1 MDTMTGLQPP
11 LAPLYQPNERFE
23 ISAAGLDDWQR
34 SESFKRTTVFYLSYP
49 ARSLLSH
56 ASRAVLHHLIVMRRP
71 RLALEIGTYQA
82 GTSEVMARALWEA
95 GQGHLETI
103 DPYGAERC
111 PPIIAA
117 LPTELQQRI
126 SFSPV
131 TSALHFDQA
140 MSRGAL
146 YDLVFIDGNHE
157 FEFARFDLECAARLM
172 RPGGIIVLDNVS
184 QSGPR
189 LATKLFLESNP
200 DWRDIADVVRWINPD
215 DPMASPIPSVG
226 RTDFYLIEAPP
237 HHAVGDVPRSFGNVA
252 CDRAEVDGIDLDLAA
267 PARGTLHLQ
276 VYAHLRHAGTR
287 GAAGP
292 AALCPRPGCGA
303 CSAAARS
310 AAADRGAHRR
320 VAASGRDRACL
331 HRRRRS
337 GLAFA
342 ADALSGPAYLKRSYS
357 ADSTRKEEASAH
369 ATRRVVASPGP
380 PATTG

>member
-117 LPTELQQRI
+117 LPPELQQRI

-276 VYAHLRHAGTR
+276 VYARTFGMQEPEELQAQQHFALDR
-287 GAAGP
+287 AAGP
-292 AALCPRPGCGA
+292 VRLPLDRPLRTAVHAEGLP
-303 CSAAARS
+303 
-310 AAADRGAHRR
+310 RR
-320 VAASGRDRACL
+320 VEIVLAFTGDG
-331 HRRRRS
+331 
-337 GLAFA
+337 GLA
-342 ADALSGPAYLKRSYS
+342 LRSPPMPYPAR
-357 ADSTRKEEASAH
+357 H
-369 ATRRVVASPGP
+369 I
-380 PATTG
+380 

>member
-1 MDTMTGLQPP
+1 MDMVTGIQPR
-11 LAPLYQPNERFE
+11 LAPLYLPDERFE
-23 ISAAGLDDWQR
+23 ISAAGLDEWQR
-34 SESFKRTTVFYLSYP
+34 SVSFKRTTIFYLSYP

-56 ASRAVLHHLIVMRRP
+56 ASRAVLHHLIVMKRP

-82 GTSEVMARALWEA
+82 GTSEVMARAMWEA

-111 PPIIAA
+111 PPMIAA

-131 TSALHFDQA
+131 TSALHFDHA
-140 MSRGAL
+140 MARGAL

-200 DWRDIADVVRWINPD
+200 QWRDIMDVVRWINPD
-215 DPMASPIPSVG
+215 DPMAPPIPSIG
-226 RTDFYLIEAPP
+226 RTEFYLIEAPP
-237 HHAVGDVPRSFGNVA
+237 HHAVGGVPRSFGSIA

-276 VYAHLRHAGTR
+276 VYARTFDMQEPEELQAQQRFALDQ
-287 GAAGP
+287 AAGP
-292 AALCPRPGCGA
+292 VRLPLDPPLRTAVH
-303 CSAAARS
+303 
-310 AAADRGAHRR
+310 AD
-320 VAASGRDRACL
+320 
-331 HRRRRS
+331 
-337 GLAFA
+337 GL
-342 ADALSGPAYLKRSYS
+342 
-357 ADSTRKEEASAH
+357 
-369 ATRRVVASPGP
+369 TRRVEIVLAFTGDGGLALRSSPMP
-380 PATTG
+380 YPAQPV

>member
-1 MDTMTGLQPP
+1 MDSVIQELV
-11 LAPLYQPNERFE
+11 PLYHPNERFE

-34 SESFKRTTVFYLSYP
+34 SESFKRTTLFYLSYP

-117 LPTELQQRI
+117 LPPELQQRI

-200 DWRDIADVVRWINPD
+200 EWHDLTDVVRWINPD
-215 DPMASPIPSVG
+215 DPMAPPIPSIA
-226 RTDFYLIEAPP
+226 RTEFYVIEAPP

-252 CDRAEVDGIDLDLAA
+252 CDRAEVDGIDLNLAA

-276 VYAHLRHAGTR
+276 IYARTFGMQEPEELQDQQRFALDQ
-287 GAAGP
+287 AAGP
-292 AALCPRPGCGA
+292 VRLPLDRPLRTTVHGE
-303 CSAAARS
+303 
-310 AAADRGAHRR
+310 
-320 VAASGRDRACL
+320 
-331 HRRRRS
+331 
-337 GLAFA
+337 GLACRVEIVLAFVGA
-342 ADALSGPAYLKRSYS
+342 GGLALRSPPMPYPARH
-357 ADSTRKEEASAH
+357 T
-369 ATRRVVASPGP
+369 
-380 PATTG
+380 

>member
-1 MDTMTGLQPP
+1 MDTITEIQPP
-11 LAPLYQPNERFE
+11 LAPLYHPGERFE

-56 ASRAVLHHLIVMRRP
+56 ASRAVLHHLIVMKRP

-103 DPYGAERC
+103 DPFGAERC

-117 LPTELQQRI
+117 LPPELQQRI

-131 TSALHFDQA
+131 TSALHFDRA
-140 MSRGAL
+140 MSGRAL

-200 DWRDIADVVRWINPD
+200 QWRDIADVVRWINPD
-215 DPMASPIPSVG
+215 DPMAPPIPSIG

-237 HHAVGDVPRSFGNVA
+237 HHAVGGVPRSFGNVA
-252 CDRAEVDGIDLDLAA
+252 CDRADVDGIDLDLAV

-276 VYAHLRHAGTR
+276 VYARTFGMQEPEELQVQQRFALDQ
-287 GAAGP
+287 AAGP
-292 AALCPRPGCGA
+292 VRLPLDRPLRTAVHAEGLP
-303 CSAAARS
+303 
-310 AAADRGAHRR
+310 RR
-320 VAASGRDRACL
+320 VEIVLAFTGDG
-331 HRRRRS
+331 
-337 GLAFA
+337 GLA
-342 ADALSGPAYLKRSYS
+342 LHSPPMPYPAR
-357 ADSTRKEEASAH
+357 H
-369 ATRRVVASPGP
+369 I
-380 PATTG
+380 